1 MFPNIKQN
9 KLRQTKKDDIKVEG
23 HLNYTTAKKIRF
35 FLRNAFFYSA
45 LVLLDVSLIEL
56 QMLLRCCLVHISII
70 ILRHF
75 FIYYFVSMSRP
86 RVIYVSY
93 LCDLFFIFIFI
104 FIMIN
109 GIIPS
114 IQTHLLFCFFFRFAY
129 FPIIFGWSCGWKM

>member
-75 FIYYFVSMSRP
+75 FNLLYLCPCPDLGLFMYRIY
-86 RVIYVSY
+86 VIYFSFSSSFS
-93 LCDLFFIFIFI
+93 L
-104 FIMIN
+104 
-109 GIIPS
+109 
-114 IQTHLLFCFFFRFAY
+114 
-129 FPIIFGWSCGWKM
+129 